1 MGPVGTMG
9 LMCFVLVV
17 GSERVIKFEVVT
29 DVGLLIRKRRMSCRF
44 EHEDDNWDSTKALFK
59 KR

>member
-1 MGPVGTMG
+1 MG